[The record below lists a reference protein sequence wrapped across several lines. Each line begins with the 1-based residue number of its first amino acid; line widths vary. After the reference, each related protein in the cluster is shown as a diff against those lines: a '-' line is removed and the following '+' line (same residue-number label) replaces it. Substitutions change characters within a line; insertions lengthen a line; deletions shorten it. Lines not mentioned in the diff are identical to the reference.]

1 VVICIGMM
9 CTSIAAAAFSQTVDR
24 GWSLTFT
31 LSGGI
36 AGLNRTLDLESGGA
50 ATAIDR
56 QRNLQVRRQI
66 SRDDLSEIERFAAS
80 AVSFEKVG
88 DDVCRDCL
96 TYAIDLRVA
105 GRAVRI
111 RANDITLSDS
121 KAAAL
126 VQALTRVQQR
136 LLAEP

>member
-9 CTSIAAAAFSQTVDR
+9 CTSIAAATVSQTVDR

-36 AGLNRTLDLESGGA
+36 AGLNRTLELAGGGA

-56 QRNLQVRRQI
+56 RRSLQVRRQMA
-66 SRDDLSEIERFAAS
+66 RDDVSEIERFAAS
-80 AVSFEKVG
+80 AESFEKAG

-96 TYAIDLRVA
+96 TYAIDLRVS
-105 GRAVRI
+105 GRTVRI

-126 VQALTRVQQR
+126 VQALTRMQQR

>member
-1 VVICIGMM
+1 M
-9 CTSIAAAAFSQTVDR
+9 
-24 GWSLTFT
+24 LE
-31 LSGGI
+31 
-36 AGLNRTLDLESGGA
+36 LESGGA

-66 SRDDLSEIERFAAS
+66 SRDDLSEIEQFATS
-80 AVSFEKVG
+80 AASFEKAG

-121 KAAAL
+121 KAAPL